1 MKKIF
6 LSLLGLIFAFQPS
19 STKAEDDFFDNLIV
33 DDEIKQKVEE
43 TNAKE
48 KRKNKASEILNSKP
62 LQLKMDEN
70 NKVKLRQTEEEEI
83 APIVREPAPFGLKWL
98 ATVEEIKYMKILL
111 KPKQVKDAPNSY
123 TAQNLP
129 KPVKS
134 FREVLLSFGDNDAL
148 WRIAGF
154 GVLIEDDTKASK
166 GLAEYKK
173 FYDMLNE
180 KYGNAEQFFT
190 PAVVNIDE
198 EVTAED
204 GSKSHKIKQKIIE
217 MGDEGF
223 KEKLMNGESTL
234 YSTFENNDIG
244 VTLALLA
251 DGNGQTFIMID
262 YKNLKINEVEL
273 EQLYDAL

>member
-1 MKKIF
+1 M
-6 LSLLGLIFAFQPS
+6 SLIFAFHPS
-19 STKAEDDFFDNLIV
+19 SSKAQDDFFDNLIV

-43 TNAKE
+43 TIAKE
-48 KRKNKASEILNSKP
+48 EGKNKASEILDSKP

-70 NKVKLRQTEEEEI
+70 NKVKLRETKEEEI
-83 APIVREPAPFGLKWL
+83 APVVREPAPFGLKWL
-98 ATVEEIKYMKILL
+98 ATVEEIKYMKVLL
-111 KPKQVKDAPNSY
+111 KSKQVKDSPNSY
-123 TAQNLP
+123 IAQNLP
-129 KPVKS
+129 KPLKS

-154 GVLIEDDTKASK
+154 GVFFEDDSKASK
-166 GLAEYKK
+166 GLAEYQK

-204 GSKSHKIKQKIIE
+204 GSKSHKIKQKMIE

-223 KEKLMNGESTL
+223 KEKLMSGESTL

-273 EQLYDAL
+273 EQIYDAL